1 MRNGADYLESVR
13 DGRRVL
19 LDGKLVDDVT
29 THPAFANATR
39 AIAGLYDTQ
48 CEPEQV
54 ERMTFESPTSGRR
67 VGRMWQLPKNY
78 EELVTRRLA
87 LTSIAE
93 QTCGMMGRSPDH
105 VASVLSGMVIGI
117 DVFERYDRKRAQALL
132 DYFDYARDKDLYLS
146 YVIINPQADKSKSAS
161 GQPDEYLVAGICDE
175 DAEGITIKGAKMLG
189 TGAVLSNEVL
199 VAGFQVYGAGDEKYA
214 FTAMVPI
221 NAKGVKLLSRRS
233 YAQAAPSTFDYPLSS
248 LFDENDALIYFDE
261 VKIPWHRVFIHR
273 DIKMAQAQWHETW
286 SHVYQNYQCAI
297 RLTVKLRFLLGIAR
311 KIAET
316 NAILEFPQVRETMG
330 ELAAK
335 AGVIEGLVKGMEAG
349 GHLHNGYFVP
359 DKRLLCSAQVMSQ
372 TLYPEIVNAIRQL
385 AGGGVI
391 MLPSSYQ
398 DFLHEE
404 TAELIGK
411 TQKSPLVDSEARVKL
426 FKLAWDALGSEF
438 GSRHLQYEMFY
449 SGPAHVTRGH
459 AFRHYDWN
467 NATGLVDELMNSY
480 GLPRS

>member
-1 MRNGADYLESVR
+1 MRTGSEYLESIR
-13 DGRRVL
+13 DGRRIL
-19 LDGKLVDDVT
+19 LDGKVVDDVT
-29 THPAFANATR
+29 THPAYSNAAR
-39 AIAGLYDTQ
+39 AIAGLYDSQ
-48 CEPEQV
+48 CDEEHL
-54 ERMTFESPTSGRR
+54 ERMTFVSPSSGER
-67 VGRMWQLPKNY
+67 VSRIWQLPETY
-78 EELVTRRLA
+78 DELVTRRLA
-87 LTSIAE
+87 LTHIAE

-105 VASVLSGMVIGI
+105 VASALAGMVIGI

-132 DYFDYARDKDLYLS
+132 DYYEYAREKDLYLS

-189 TGAVLSNEVL
+189 TGAVLSDEVL
-199 VAGFQVYGAGDEKYA
+199 VAGFQVFGDGDEKYA
-214 FTAMVPI
+214 FTAMVPV

-261 VKIPWHRVFIHR
+261 VKIPWDRVFIHR
-273 DIKMAQAQWHETW
+273 DIKMAQAQWHETQ

-297 RLTVKLRFLLGIAR
+297 RLMVKLKFLLGIAR
-311 KIAET
+311 KITET
-316 NAILEFPQVRETMG
+316 NAILDFPQVRETMG
-330 ELAAK
+330 VLAAK

-349 GHLHNGYFVP
+349 GQSHNGYFVP
-359 DKRLLCSAQVMSQ
+359 DRRLLCSAQVMSQ
-372 TLYPEIVNAIRQL
+372 TLYPEIVISIRQL

-398 DFLHEE
+398 DFLDEE
-404 TAELIGK
+404 TADLIGR
-411 TQKSPLVDSEARVKL
+411 TQKSPIVDSENRVKL

-449 SGPAHVTRGH
+449 SGPTHVTRGH
-459 AFRHYDWN
+459 AFRYYDWN
-467 NATGLVDELMNSY
+467 NATGLVDELMDNY
-480 GLPRS
+480 GLPES